1 MTERTIVTAQWDT
14 EVRVWVV
21 DCGDLPGLVAE
32 ADTLDALATKL
43 ERLIPELLE
52 LNLAERERPA
62 FDLVAKR
69 SLLLVG

>member
-1 MTERTIVTAQWDT
+1 MTERTIVTAHWDT
-14 EVRVWVV
+14 EVNVWVA
-21 DCGDLPGLVAE
+21 DGGDVPGLVAE

-43 ERLIPELLE
+43 ERLIPELLD